1 MTTLFGITTISFTR
15 LGNGDYCVTGIRK
28 SNGKA
33 IVRTFVT
40 AENADRQ
47 VIAWDQSINPF

>member
-33 IVRTFVT
+33 IVRTFIT